1 MTKTQYRKNH
11 RICLIIAVTLA
22 IVLMVHM
29 AATTIRGQQGQQE
42 EQTSTETT
50 TEVMT
55 LGEQMS
61 QLQEVQ
67 RESVD
72 EAADEEQTPDRYEV
86 FDTMSADWG
95 ADDVEG
101 FKLYAIPDSYERAG
115 GYFPEKMQV
124 YTYCVCNQYGVRY
137 DLVIALIEHESGY
150 VFDKVGDDG
159 HSIGYMQIYETWHID
174 RMERLNCDDL
184 TNPYQNILVGVDYL
198 AELYEKYG
206 TWQDTLT
213 AYNYGEKG
221 AYTYMW
227 SRGRYVY
234 DYNSGIMSRMKEI
247 EEELR

>member
-1 MTKTQYRKNH
+1 MIKRQFRKNH
-11 RICLIIAVTLA
+11 RICLIVAVALA

-29 AATTIRGQQGQQE
+29 AVMTVRGQQE
-42 EQTSTETT
+42 EQTSTENTPEIET
-50 TEVMT
+50 QVQ
-55 LGEQMS
+55 QM
-61 QLQEVQ
+61 QEVQ
-67 RESVD
+67 QESVD
-72 EAADEEQTPDRYEV
+72 EAAGEEQTPDRYAV
-86 FDTMSADWG
+86 FETMSADWG

-101 FKLYAIPDSYERAG
+101 FKLYEIPDSYERAG
-115 GYFPEKMQV
+115 GYFPEKVQV
-124 YTYCVCNQYGVRY
+124 YTYCVCERYGVRY
-137 DLVIALIEHESGY
+137 DLVIALIERESGY
-150 VFDKVGDDG
+150 VFDEVGDDG
-159 HSIGYMQIYETWHID
+159 HSIGYMQIYEEYHTD